1 VAHKTE
7 DDLARQQKFLEN
19 LDDKYVACRQ
29 QHVLPR
35 LAFTKSGT
43 IPAGI
48 RVVGPYRDGTFDLIR
63 VCACGM
69 EVSLFTGKG
78 GRLIEDKPRRR
89 YPKGYLAKG
98 IGRIHPG
105 MARQEGLD
113 RIGDVL
119 FANATPAPEEE
130 SAE

>member
-89 YPKGYLAKG
+89 YPPGYLAKG

-105 MARQEGLD
+105 MARQEGLY
-113 RIGDVL
+113 RIGDAL
-119 FANATPAPEEE
+119 FANATPVEETVE
-130 SAE
+130 